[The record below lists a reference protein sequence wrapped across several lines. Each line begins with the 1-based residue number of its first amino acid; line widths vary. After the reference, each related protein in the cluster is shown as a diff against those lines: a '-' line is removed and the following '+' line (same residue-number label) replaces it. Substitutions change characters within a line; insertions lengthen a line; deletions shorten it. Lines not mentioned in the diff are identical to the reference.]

1 MLTHTLAPL
10 LEPLLQC
17 RVTAVDSSNAA
28 RCTRRGRGLS
38 LSTVRLA
45 WQDGTLALDG
55 DVWTLR
61 AKRRALAVAARYP
74 GVSSIIDR
82 LRVTPATWM
91 CDATIGQHVA
101 ESFMDDSTFCDCTI
115 RRNVGGTI
123 ETMQERGGAR
133 GEICVRVDGGVVT
146 LEGMLPTRSQQR
158 LAGVL
163 SWWVPGTR
171 DVVPALGGL
180 PSEEDEDDAVTAAV
194 ISALDKDP
202 SVDATQVRVRT
213 RSNVVTL
220 SGLVWSEAERSQAEN
235 DAWYVFQVADVVNE
249 LTVALLG

>member
-17 RVTAVDSSNAA
+17 RVTAVDWFSAA
-28 RCTRRGRGLS
+28 RCQRRGGS
-38 LSTVRLA
+38 VSPSTVRLA
-45 WQDGTLALDG
+45 WQNGTLELDG
-55 DVWTLR
+55 DVRALR

-82 LRVTPATWM
+82 LRVTPAAWM

-101 ESFMDDSTFCDCTI
+101 ESFVDDSAFCDCTI
-115 RRNVGGTI
+115 RINVGGTT
-123 ETMQERGGAR
+123 ETVQERGGAR
-133 GEICVRVDGGVVT
+133 GEICVRVDGGVVR

-171 DVVPALGGL
+171 DVVPALDGSH
-180 PSEEDEDDAVTAAV
+180 SEEDEDDAVTAAV
-194 ISALDKDP
+194 LLALDKDP
-202 SVDATQVRVRT
+202 SIDATQVRART

-220 SGLVWSEAERSQAEN
+220 SGLVWSEAERRLAEN

-249 LTVALLG
+249 LQVALLG